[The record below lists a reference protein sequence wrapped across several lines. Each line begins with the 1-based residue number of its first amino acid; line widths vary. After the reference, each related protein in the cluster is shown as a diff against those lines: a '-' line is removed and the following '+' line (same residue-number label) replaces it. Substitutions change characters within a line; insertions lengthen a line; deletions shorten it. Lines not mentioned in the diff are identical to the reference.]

1 MRLSRESRYALEA
14 LTVLSRRPAR
24 DVVEAR
30 VLADEAGIPPSFL
43 AKIMQTLARA
53 GVVKSFRGR
62 GYALLEPPEVI
73 LVRDIIAGVDQ
84 SDAFW
89 EGCIFWREECSDAN
103 PCPLHFRWQEM
114 RPRFNEGIGDV
125 TLAEVRDARMAPV
138 RDG

>member
-14 LTVLSRRPAR
+14 LTALARRPAG

-43 AKIMQTLARA
+43 AKIMQSLARA
-53 GVVKSFRGR
+53 RVVRSSRGR
-62 GYALLEPPEVI
+62 GYALFDPPDVI
-73 LVRDIIAGVDQ
+73 LVRDIIAGVEA

-114 RPRFNEGIGDV
+114 RPHFNEGIGDV
-125 TLAEVRDARMAPV
+125 TLADIRDPRMAPV
-138 RDG
+138 RDE